1 MCKPKLIVIFLGV
14 ATLEGKIYACGGAN
28 FNFAFSSVEVYDQQ
42 KNRWMSASPMK
53 RARAFH
59 DVVVAHGFL
68 YALGGAEMQNGQ
80 LANIQASAERFC
92 PRTNQWTV
100 IKSLYVPCW
109 GVRAVA
115 NERPCDREVDVYIVG
130 SFVTGSGYGA
140 VAKLSIGDDDSHM
153 LTHIPYFDEPS
164 PRIQAGVVILP

>member
-1 MCKPKLIVIFLGV
+1 M

-42 KNRWMSASPMK
+42 KKRWQSASPMK

-59 DVVVAHGFL
+59 DVVVAHGCL

-92 PRTNQWTV
+92 PRTNQWTF
-100 IKSLYVPCW
+100 IKSLHMPCW
-109 GVRAVA
+109 GVRAVV
-115 NERPCDREVDVYIVG
+115 NERSHDQEVDVYIVG
-130 SFVTGSGYGA
+130 SFVADSGYGA
-140 VAKLSIGDDDSHM
+140 VARLSIGDDDSHM
-153 LTHIPYFDEPS
+153 LTRIPYFDEPA